1 VGRLRGTA
9 DLLNALDPE
18 RNRTA
23 EQDGAAVRLDSSVRR
38 FDPTSINLP
47 GAVDLSARSAPPSGG
62 ASGAGSGTGVNVV
75 DVTEA
80 TFQTEVVDRSRTV
93 PVVLDFWASWC
104 GPCKQLS
111 PILEKLAADDG
122 GSWVLA
128 KIDVDANPR
137 LAQAA
142 AVQGI
147 PAVKAV
153 VDGQLVAEFTGALPE
168 RQVRGWLDQIVAL
181 ARKSGVGGDVAEGGA
196 GADGADVTPMPAL
209 DPETEAAYQALE
221 AGDLD
226 GAARHF
232 EARLAA
238 APDDAE
244 AKSGVAQVDL
254 ARRLGSID
262 QAELQQRVQSGD
274 TSRQTRLEVS
284 DLLVASGDAE
294 NGLAGLIELVKE
306 SSGDER
312 EEVRQRLLSLFDVLG
327 DHPAVVPARRALSNA
342 LF

>member
-1 VGRLRGTA
+1 M
-9 DLLNALDPE
+9 
-18 RNRTA
+18 
-23 EQDGAAVRLDSSVRR
+23 
-38 FDPTSINLP
+38 
-47 GAVDLSARSAPPSGG
+47 
-62 ASGAGSGTGVNVV
+62 NVI

-104 GPCKQLS
+104 GPCRQLS
-111 PILEKLAADDG
+111 PILEKLADEDG

-153 VDGQLVAEFTGALPE
+153 VNGQLVAEFTGALPE
-168 RQVRGWLDQIVAL
+168 RQVRGWISQIVAL
-181 ARKSGVGGDVAEGGA
+181 AKGGVPDAPPEADAPDGVAA
-196 GADGADVTPMPAL
+196 GPPL
-209 DPETEAAYQALE
+209 DPTIEAAYQALE

-226 GAARHF
+226 GAATQF
-232 EARLAA
+232 QNRLNE

-244 AKSGVAQVDL
+244 AKSGLAQVSL
-254 ARRLGSID
+254 ARRLTAVD
-262 QAELQQRVQSGD
+262 QADLQRRVQEGD
-274 TSRQTRLEVS
+274 TSRETRYEVA
-284 DLLVASGDAE
+284 DLLVASGDVE
-294 NGLAGLIELVKE
+294 NGLAGLIDLVRI

-312 EEVRQRLLSLFDVLG
+312 EEVRQRLLELFDMLG
-327 DHPAVVPARRALSNA
+327 EHPAVGPARRGLANA

>member
-1 VGRLRGTA
+1 M
-9 DLLNALDPE
+9 
-18 RNRTA
+18 
-23 EQDGAAVRLDSSVRR
+23 
-38 FDPTSINLP
+38 
-47 GAVDLSARSAPPSGG
+47 
-62 ASGAGSGTGVNVV
+62 NVI

-80 TFQTEVVDRSRTV
+80 TFQTEVVDRSRDV

-111 PILEKLAADDG
+111 PILEKLAGEGD

-168 RQVRGWLDQIVAL
+168 GQVRGWINQIVAL
-181 ARKSGVGGDVAEGGA
+181 AKSGLPAAGPEGDP
-196 GADGADVTPMPAL
+196 GADGAPGAPVGPPL
-209 DPETEAAYQALE
+209 DPAIEAAYEALE
-221 AGDLD
+221 SGDLED
-226 GAARHF
+226 AARQF
-232 EARLAA
+232 QTRLNE
-238 APDDAE
+238 APDDRE
-244 AKSGVAQVDL
+244 AKSGLAQVSL
-254 ARRLGSID
+254 ARRLTAVD
-262 QAELQQRVQSGD
+262 QSDLQRRVQAGD
-274 TSRQTRLEVS
+274 TSRETRLEVA
-284 DLLVASGDAE
+284 DLLVASGDVD
-294 NGLAGLIELVKE
+294 NGLAGLIDLVKT

-312 EEVRQRLLSLFDVLG
+312 EEVRQRLLELFDVLAE
-327 DHPAVVPARRALSNA
+327 HPSVAPARRALANA

>member
-1 VGRLRGTA
+1 MR
-9 DLLNALDPE
+9 
-18 RNRTA
+18 
-23 EQDGAAVRLDSSVRR
+23 Q

-47 GAVDLSARSAPPSGG
+47 GAVDLSARTAPPAGPSGG
-62 ASGAGSGTGVNVV
+62 GGVNVI

-80 TFQTEVVDRSRTV
+80 TFQTEVVDRSRSV

-111 PILEKLAADDG
+111 PILEKLAGEGD

-168 RQVRGWLDQIVAL
+168 GQVRGWINQIVTL
-181 ARKSGVGGDVAEGGA
+181 AREGVPAGPEGEPGE
-196 GADGADVTPMPAL
+196 DGAADAPVGPPL
-209 DPETEAAYQALE
+209 DPTIEAAYQALE
-221 AGDLD
+221 TGDLE
-226 GAARHF
+226 GAARQF
-232 EARLAA
+232 QTRLNE

-244 AKSGVAQVDL
+244 AKSGLAQVSL
-254 ARRLGSID
+254 ARRLTAVD
-262 QAELQQRVQSGD
+262 QADLQRRVQDGD
-274 TSRQTRLEVS
+274 TGRETRLQVA
-284 DLLVASGDAE
+284 DLLVASGDVD
-294 NGLAGLIELVKE
+294 NGLAGLIDLVRTE
-306 SSGDER
+306 SGDER
-312 EEVRQRLLSLFDVLG
+312 EEVRQRLLELFDVLG
-327 DHPAVVPARRALSNA
+327 EHPSVAPARRALANA

>member
-1 VGRLRGTA
+1 
-9 DLLNALDPE
+9 LDE
-18 RNRTA
+18 
-23 EQDGAAVRLDSSVRR
+23 SVRR

-47 GAVDLSARSAPPSGG
+47 GAVDLSAQAEAASGG
-62 ASGAGSGTGVNVV
+62 GSHGANVI

-80 TFQTEVVDRSRTV
+80 SFQTDVVDRSRTV

-104 GPCKQLS
+104 GPCRQLS
-111 PILEKLAADDG
+111 PILEKLAGEGD
-122 GSWVLA
+122 GSWVLG

-168 RQVRGWLDQIVAL
+168 GQVRGWVNQIVAL
-181 ARKSGVGGDVAEGGA
+181 AKKGA
-196 GADGADVTPMPAL
+196 QPPGADGAEGFEGAEGVEGVEGAAGVPAGPPL
-209 DPETEAAYQALE
+209 DPEIEAAYEALE
-221 AGDLD
+221 TGDLD
-226 GAARHF
+226 GAASHF
-232 EARLAA
+232 SARLAE

-244 AKSGVAQVDL
+244 AKSGLAQVSL
-254 ARRLGSID
+254 ARRLESID
-262 QAELQQRVQSGD
+262 QADLQQRVQAGD
-274 TSRQTRLEVS
+274 TGRETRLQVA
-284 DLLVASGDAE
+284 DLLVASGDVD
-294 NGLAGLIELVKE
+294 NGLAGLIDLVKS

-312 EEVRQRLLSLFDVLG
+312 EEVRQRLLEMFDVLG
-327 DHPAVVPARRALSNA
+327 EHPSVPAARRALASA

>member
-1 VGRLRGTA
+1 
-9 DLLNALDPE
+9 
-18 RNRTA
+18 
-23 EQDGAAVRLDSSVRR
+23 VRQ

-47 GAVDLSARSAPPSGG
+47 GAVDLSARTSPAAG
-62 ASGAGSGTGVNVV
+62 AASSGVNVI

-80 TFQTEVVDRSRTV
+80 TFQTEVVDRSRSV

-111 PILEKLAADDG
+111 PILEKLAG
-122 GSWVLA
+122 EGEGSWVLA

-168 RQVRGWLDQIVAL
+168 GQVRGWINQIVAL
-181 ARKSGVGGDVAEGGA
+181 ARGGA
-196 GADGADVTPMPAL
+196 PAGEAGPDAEPEGEPSGPPL
-209 DPETEAAYQALE
+209 DPMVEAAYQALE
-221 AGDLD
+221 TGDLD
-226 GAARHF
+226 GAGTQF
-232 EARLAA
+232 QARLNE
-238 APDDAE
+238 APDDIE
-244 AKSGVAQVDL
+244 AKAGLAQVTL
-254 ARRLGSID
+254 ARRLTAVD
-262 QAELQQRVQSGD
+262 QADLQQRVQSGD
-274 TSRQTRLEVS
+274 TSRETRLQVA
-284 DLLVASGDAE
+284 DLLVATGDVD
-294 NGLAGLIELVKE
+294 NGLAGLIDLVRT

-312 EEVRQRLLSLFDVLG
+312 EEVRQRLLELFDLLG
-327 DHPAVVPARRALSNA
+327 EHPAVAPARRALANA

>member
-1 VGRLRGTA
+1 M
-9 DLLNALDPE
+9 
-18 RNRTA
+18 
-23 EQDGAAVRLDSSVRR
+23 RR

-47 GAVDLSARSAPPSGG
+47 GAVDLSARAEAASGG
-62 ASGAGSGTGVNVV
+62 SSGGVNVI

-80 TFQTEVVDRSRTV
+80 SFQTEVVDRSRTV

-104 GPCKQLS
+104 GPCRQLS
-111 PILEKLAADDG
+111 PILEKLAGESA

-168 RQVRGWLDQIVAL
+168 GQVRGWINQIVAI
-181 ARKSGVGGDVAEGGA
+181 AQQGAPPPDAEGEEGQPEAPA
-196 GADGADVTPMPAL
+196 GPPL
-209 DPETEAAYQALE
+209 DPKIEAAYEALE

-226 GAARHF
+226 GAVQQF
-232 EARLAA
+232 NARLAE

-244 AKSGVAQVDL
+244 AKTGLAQVSL
-254 ARRLGSID
+254 ARRLSSID
-262 QAELQQRVQSGD
+262 QADLQRRVEAGD
-274 TSRQTRLEVS
+274 TGRDTRLEVA
-284 DLLVASGDAE
+284 DLLVASGDVD
-294 NGLAGLIELVKE
+294 NGLAGLIDLVKS

-312 EEVRQRLLSLFDVLG
+312 EEVRQRLLELFDVLG
-327 DHPAVVPARRALSNA
+327 EHPSVVPARRALASA

>member
-1 VGRLRGTA
+1 MIIAALILNGWLGGEHGGRR
-9 DLLNALDPE
+9 
-18 RNRTA
+18 
-23 EQDGAAVRLDSSVRR
+23 VRLDGGVRQ

-47 GAVDLSARSAPPSGG
+47 GAVDLSAHTAPANGGSTAGGG
-62 ASGAGSGTGVNVV
+62 ASVM

-80 TFQTEVVDRSRTV
+80 SFQTEVVDRSRTV

-104 GPCKQLS
+104 GPCRQLS
-111 PILEKLAADDG
+111 PILEKLAGEAD

-168 RQVRGWLDQIVAL
+168 GQVRGWINQIVAL
-181 ARKSGVGGDVAEGGA
+181 AKEGGPA
-196 GADGADVTPMPAL
+196 PEGQAPEDGAAQDGPPEPPL
-209 DPETEAAYQALE
+209 DPAIEAAYQALE
-221 AGDLD
+221 DGDLD
-226 GAARHF
+226 TAAGHF
-232 EARLAA
+232 QAKLNEA
-238 APDDAE
+238 PEDPE
-244 AKSGVAQVDL
+244 AKSGLAQVSL

-262 QAELQQRVQSGD
+262 QADLQRRVQAGD
-274 TSRQTRLEVS
+274 TSRETRMEVA
-284 DLLVASGDAE
+284 DLLVASGDAD
-294 NGLAGLIELVKE
+294 NGLAGLIDLVKS

-312 EEVRQRLLSLFDVLG
+312 EDVRQRLLEYFDVLG
-327 DHPAVVPARRALSNA
+327 DHPAVAPARRALASA

>member
-1 VGRLRGTA
+1 
-9 DLLNALDPE
+9 LD
-18 RNRTA
+18 T
-23 EQDGAAVRLDSSVRR
+23 DVRQ

-47 GAVDLSARSAPPSGG
+47 GAVDLSARTSPPAGPSGG
-62 ASGAGSGTGVNVV
+62 GGVNVI

-80 TFQTEVVDRSRTV
+80 TFQTEVVDRSRSV

-111 PILEKLAADDG
+111 PILEKLAGEGD

-168 RQVRGWLDQIVAL
+168 GQVRGWINQIVAL
-181 ARKSGVGGDVAEGGA
+181 AKGGA
-196 GADGADVTPMPAL
+196 PAAGPDGEAGPDGAPGVPAGPPL
-209 DPETEAAYQALE
+209 DPAIEAAYQALE
-221 AGDLD
+221 TGDLE
-226 GAARHF
+226 GAAVQF
-232 EARLAA
+232 QNRLNE
-238 APDDAE
+238 APDDQE
-244 AKSGVAQVDL
+244 AKSGLAQVGL
-254 ARRLGSID
+254 ARRLTSVD
-262 QAELQQRVQSGD
+262 QADLQVRVQAGD
-274 TSRQTRLEVS
+274 TSRETRLQVA
-284 DLLVASGDAE
+284 DLLVASGDVD
-294 NGLAGLIELVKE
+294 NGLAGLIDLVKT

-312 EEVRQRLLSLFDVLG
+312 EEVRQRLLELFDVLG
-327 DHPAVVPARRALSNA
+327 EHPSVAPARRALANA

>member
-1 VGRLRGTA
+1 
-9 DLLNALDPE
+9 
-18 RNRTA
+18 
-23 EQDGAAVRLDSSVRR
+23 VRQ

-47 GAVDLSARSAPPSGG
+47 GAVDLSARTAPAAGPSGG
-62 ASGAGSGTGVNVV
+62 GGVNVI

-80 TFQTEVVDRSRTV
+80 TFQTEVVDRSRSV

-111 PILEKLAADDG
+111 PILEKLAGEGD

-168 RQVRGWLDQIVAL
+168 GQVRGWINQIVTL
-181 ARKSGVGGDVAEGGA
+181 AREGVPAGPEGEPGE
-196 GADGADVTPMPAL
+196 DGAADAPVGPPL
-209 DPETEAAYQALE
+209 DPTIEAAYQALE
-221 AGDLD
+221 TGDLE
-226 GAARHF
+226 GAARQF
-232 EARLAA
+232 QTRLNE

-244 AKSGVAQVDL
+244 AKSGLAQVSL
-254 ARRLGSID
+254 ARRLTAVD
-262 QAELQQRVQSGD
+262 QADLQRRVQDGD
-274 TSRQTRLEVS
+274 TGRETRLQVA
-284 DLLVASGDAE
+284 DLLVASGDVD
-294 NGLAGLIELVKE
+294 NGLAGLIDLVRTE
-306 SSGDER
+306 SGDER
-312 EEVRQRLLSLFDVLG
+312 EEVRQRLLELFDVLG
-327 DHPAVVPARRALSNA
+327 EHPSVAPARRALANA

>member
-1 VGRLRGTA
+1 
-9 DLLNALDPE
+9 
-18 RNRTA
+18 
-23 EQDGAAVRLDSSVRR
+23 VRQ

-47 GAVDLSARSAPPSGG
+47 GAVDLSARKAPAATPG
-62 ASGAGSGTGVNVV
+62 ANGVNVI

-80 TFQTEVVDRSRTV
+80 SFQTEVIERSATV

-111 PILEKLAADDG
+111 PILEKLAAEGD

-128 KIDVDANPR
+128 KIDVDANPQ

-168 RQVRGWLDQIVAL
+168 GQVRGWINQIVAL
-181 ARKSGVGGDVAEGGA
+181 AKSGAPSMEGEVAEEGGDPVSVGPPV
-196 GADGADVTPMPAL
+196 DPAI
-209 DPETEAAYQALE
+209 EAAYEALD

-226 GAARHF
+226 GAAVHF
-232 EARLAA
+232 QSRLNE
-238 APDDAE
+238 APDDLE
-244 AKSGVAQVDL
+244 AKAGLAQVGL
-254 ARRLGSID
+254 ARRLESYD
-262 QAELQQRVQSGD
+262 QADLQRRVQSGD
-274 TSRQTRLEVS
+274 SSRDTRLQVT
-284 DLLVASGDAE
+284 DLLIASGDAE
-294 NGLAGLIELVKE
+294 NGLAALIDLVKL

-312 EEVRQRLLSLFDVLG
+312 EEVRQRLLQFFDMLG
-327 DHPAVVPARRALSNA
+327 DHPAVLPARRALASA

>member
-1 VGRLRGTA
+1 MR
-9 DLLNALDPE
+9 
-18 RNRTA
+18 
-23 EQDGAAVRLDSSVRR
+23 Q

-47 GAVDLSARSAPPSGG
+47 GAVDLSARTAPAAARS
-62 ASGAGSGTGVNVV
+62 GSGGVNVI

-80 TFQTEVVDRSRTV
+80 TFQTEVVDRSRSV

-111 PILEKLAADDG
+111 PILEKLAGEGD

-168 RQVRGWLDQIVAL
+168 GQVRGWINQIVTL
-181 ARKSGVGGDVAEGGA
+181 AKNGVPDDGA
-196 GADGADVTPMPAL
+196 GGEPGPDGAPGAPVGPPL
-209 DPETEAAYQALE
+209 DPAIEAAYQALE
-221 AGDLD
+221 TGDLE
-226 GAARHF
+226 GAGRQF
-232 EARLAA
+232 QARLNE
-238 APDDAE
+238 APDDHE
-244 AKSGVAQVDL
+244 AKSGLAQVNL
-254 ARRLGSID
+254 ARRLTSVD
-262 QAELQQRVQSGD
+262 QADLQRRVQEGD
-274 TSRQTRLEVS
+274 TGRETRLEVA
-284 DLLVASGDAE
+284 DLLVASGDVD
-294 NGLAGLIELVKE
+294 NGLAGLIDLVRT

-312 EEVRQRLLSLFDVLG
+312 EEVRQRLLELFEVLG
-327 DHPAVVPARRALSNA
+327 EHPSVAPARRALANA

>member
-1 VGRLRGTA
+1 M
-9 DLLNALDPE
+9 
-18 RNRTA
+18 
-23 EQDGAAVRLDSSVRR
+23 RR

-47 GAVDLSARSAPPSGG
+47 GAVDLAARAAAASAAATPSGG
-62 ASGAGSGTGVNVV
+62 GVNVI

-111 PILEKLAADDG
+111 PILEKLAGEGG

-128 KIDVDANPR
+128 KIDVDANPG

-168 RQVRGWLDQIVAL
+168 GQVRGWINQIVAL
-181 ARKSGVGGDVAEGGA
+181 AKGAAAAEGDPQAEGA
-196 GADGADVTPMPAL
+196 AGPPPHPAI
-209 DPETEAAYQALE
+209 EAAYDALE

-226 GAARHF
+226 
-232 EARLAA
+232 AA
-238 APDDAE
+238 AAHFQGRLNEAPEDID
-244 AKSGVAQVDL
+244 AKSGLAQVAL
-254 ARRLGSID
+254 ARRLESYD
-262 QAELQQRVQSGD
+262 QADLQRRVQNGD
-274 TSRQTRLEVS
+274 ASRETRMQVA
-284 DLLVASGDAE
+284 DLLIASGDVE
-294 NGLAGLIELVKE
+294 NGLVGLIDLVKF

-312 EEVRQRLLSLFDVLG
+312 EEVRQRLLQFFDMLG
-327 DHPAVVPARRALSNA
+327 DHPAVVPARRALANA

>member
-1 VGRLRGTA
+1 MR
-9 DLLNALDPE
+9 
-18 RNRTA
+18 
-23 EQDGAAVRLDSSVRR
+23 Q

-47 GAVDLSARSAPPSGG
+47 GAVDLSARKAPVPTAGG
-62 ASGAGSGTGVNVV
+62 GVNVI

-80 TFQTEVVDRSRTV
+80 SFQTEVVERSATV

-111 PILEKLAADDG
+111 PILEKLAAEGDG
-122 GSWVLA
+122 TWVLA
-128 KIDVDANPR
+128 KIDVDANPQ

-168 RQVRGWLDQIVAL
+168 GQVRGWINQIIAL
-181 ARKSGVGGDVAEGGA
+181 AKSGGAPVEGEE
-196 GADGADVTPMPAL
+196 GADPVPSGPPL
-209 DPETEAAYQALE
+209 DPAIEAAYEALD

-226 GAARHF
+226 GAAVHF
-232 EARLAA
+232 QGRLNE
-238 APDDAE
+238 APDDLE
-244 AKSGVAQVDL
+244 AKAGLAQVGL
-254 ARRLGSID
+254 ARRLESYD
-262 QAELQQRVQSGD
+262 QADLQRRVQGGD
-274 TSRQTRLEVS
+274 SSRETRLQVS
-284 DLLVASGDAE
+284 DLLIASGDAE
-294 NGLAGLIELVKE
+294 NGLAALIDLVKV

-312 EEVRQRLLSLFDVLG
+312 EEVRQRLLQFFDMLG
-327 DHPAVVPARRALSNA
+327 DHPAVLPARRALASA